1 MIYLD
6 NAATTYPK
14 PPTVRR
20 AVDEAFAKYYANP
33 GRGGYDA
40 SRKSAEAVFSCRS
53 KLGAFFNCPADRV
66 VFTHNCTT
74 AMNICL
80 RGLLRPGDHV
90 ICSSLEHN
98 AVMRPLFA
106 LHETGVEVD
115 VAEAIFGD
123 MEATLHSF
131 RNLIRKNTRLI
142 VCTHA
147 SNLLGAVFPIAGIG
161 ALCRENGLL
170 FVVDAAQSAGILD
183 IDMQQMQIDYL
194 CVAGHKGL
202 YAPMGTGVL
211 LCRGDCPRPLILGGT
226 GTNSRSMEQPDDLP
240 ERLESGTLSLPGIL
254 GLSAGVDFVR
264 QKTPDRIYSHELMLM
279 QKAYRGLNGMRS
291 VMLYTPLPE
300 KGLSVP
306 VMPFNIAGL
315 SSEETADYLGEKGIA
330 VRAGLHCAPSAH
342 KRIGT
347 LDIGAVR
354 IAPSAFSTPEDINKL
369 LNVVERLNQKQKYAR
384 KY

>member
-14 PPTVRR
+14 PPAVRR
-20 AVDEAFAKYYANP
+20 AVGESFTEYFANP

-40 SRKSAEAVFSCRS
+40 SEKCAEAVFSCRA
-53 KLGAFFNCPADRV
+53 KLGELFGCPADRV
-66 VFTHNCTT
+66 AFTHNCTT
-74 AMNICL
+74 ALNISL
-80 RGLLRPGDHV
+80 KGLLKPGDHV

-106 LHETGVEVD
+106 LHQTGVEVD
-115 VAEAIFGD
+115 VAEVIFGD
-123 MEATLHSF
+123 MEATVRSF
-131 RNLIRKNTRLI
+131 RNLIRKNTRMI

-147 SNLLGAVFPIAGIG
+147 SNLLGTIFPITEIG
-161 ALCRENGLL
+161 TLCHENGLL

-183 IDMQQMQIDYL
+183 IDMQRMQIDYL
-194 CVAGHKGL
+194 CIAGHKGL
-202 YAPMGTGVL
+202 YAPMGIGVL

-240 ERLESGTLSLPGIL
+240 ERLESGTVTLPGIL

-264 QKTPDRIYSHELMLM
+264 QKTPERIYSHELALM
-279 QKAYRGLNGMRS
+279 QKAYRGLEGMRS
-291 VMLYTPLPE
+291 VMLYTALPE

-315 SSEETADYLGEKGIA
+315 SSEETAAFLGENGIA
-330 VRAGLHCAPSAH
+330 VRAGMHCAPSAH

-354 IAPSAFSTPEDINKL
+354 IAPSAFTSPEDINKL
-369 LNVVERLNQKQKYAR
+369 LNVLERLNQKQKYAR